1 MKTLFYL
8 LGRVYQYSGYH
19 FTRGRVEQAQRLA
32 PIVIHAAAPL
42 QGPLTNE
49 QTLH

>member
-8 LGRVYQYSGYH
+8 IGRVYQYCGYH

-32 PIVIHAAAPL
+32 FLVLHTTAPL

-49 QTLH
+49 RTLH